1 MRVPEDKLKS
11 LGDVLP
17 EEAFQSVYAR
27 GALSAT
33 GAIAR
38 KMINGEHGE
47 VWMNW
52 HPKEADRGAFETL
65 ICATRSVGTC
75 FIVAVR
81 DGLLHP
87 SGCNIYMQKQVNATP
102 DAITKRAMLACSRG
116 QKVGFLFGSEK
127 FGLRTEELR
136 HANYMVSIPAQPGY
150 NVLNLSQAVLVMAY
164 QLSLARGEVEAT
176 GFAPFALDADD
187 AGDSTAS
194 LEKIEA
200 LLQELKRTLEHSSRP
215 SKKSPAV
222 DPTRDVLLRARPSVS
237 ELNSLWGMLKRLSP
251 SRSPEDE
258 AGVDRS

>member
-1 MRVPEDKLKS
+1 
-11 LGDVLP
+11 
-17 EEAFQSVYAR
+17 
-27 GALSAT
+27 
-33 GAIAR
+33 
-38 KMINGEHGE
+38 
-47 VWMNW
+47 
-52 HPKEADRGAFETL
+52 
-65 ICATRSVGTC
+65 
-75 FIVAVR
+75 
-81 DGLLHP
+81 
-87 SGCNIYMQKQVNATP
+87 
-102 DAITKRAMLACSRG
+102 
-116 QKVGFLFGSEK
+116 
-127 FGLRTEELR
+127 
-136 HANYMVSIPAQPGY
+136 ANYMVSIPAQPGY

-164 QLSLARGEVEAT
+164 QLSLARSEVEAT

-187 AGDSTAS
+187 AGDNTAS